1 MNRPT
6 ARDVAELAEVSRAA
20 VSFVF
25 TGRAE
30 GNLSAETQQRIRRA
44 ADQLGY
50 RPDEVARSLRRRR
63 SGVIG
68 LLSDEI
74 ATSPFAG
81 RLVLGAMEAAR
92 ERGHQVLVL
101 ESRRDPAAEAEAV
114 AELRAR
120 RVDGIVYAAMSMR
133 RTPVPLDIDPAH
145 AALANCLPQD
155 PGTHASVV
163 PDERAGGRAAVEV
176 LIGTGHRR
184 IALLGGGPG
193 DIAASARGRGFG
205 DGMRAAGLAVRPAWR
220 LRVGWQID
228 EGYAAA
234 LALLGTA
241 DRPTGVVCANDRVAA
256 GVLLAA
262 ARLGIGVPQELSV
275 VGYDDQDQ
283 MAAHLVPALTT
294 VALPHHAM
302 GAAAVRLLL
311 DAADAGGEVDTA
323 RALRLPC
330 PVVERDS
337 VRPPSIP

>member
-1 MNRPT
+1 MHSPLIFPKPVGLREAQGRSAADGKPVVLWRPGCMYCIRLRLRLGRSAGGLYWVDIWRDAAGADAARAANDGNETVPTVLIAGRRTPTPTPRGYASSSPRPRDARRPVTEARENPPARTAPGGDGPPQLPRYWTTPARPPPGAPPGGPLVNRPT

-92 ERGHQVLVL
+92 ERGHQVLLL

-145 AALANCLPQD
+145 AALANCLPQET
-155 PGTHASVV
+155 GTYASVV
-163 PDERAGGRAAVEV
+163 PDERAAGGR
-176 LIGTGHRR
+176 R
-184 IALLGGGPG
+184 
-193 DIAASARGRGFG
+193 
-205 DGMRAAGLAVRPAWR
+205 WR
-220 LRVGWQID
+220 
-228 EGYAAA
+228 
-234 LALLGTA
+234 
-241 DRPTGVVCANDRVAA
+241 C
-256 GVLLAA
+256 
-262 ARLGIGVPQELSV
+262 
-275 VGYDDQDQ
+275 
-283 MAAHLVPALTT
+283 
-294 VALPHHAM
+294 
-302 GAAAVRLLL
+302 
-311 DAADAGGEVDTA
+311 
-323 RALRLPC
+323 
-330 PVVERDS
+330 
-337 VRPPSIP
+337 